1 MPDMEGAGDRYDA
14 IGTTYSTTR
23 REDPRIATDIHA
35 ALGPGGSLINIGA
48 GTGNYEP
55 DGWDVV
61 AVEPSAEMLHQ
72 RGDHAAPSVRGV
84 AEHLPFADRSFEVA
98 MALLT
103 IHHWT
108 DVDVGLRE
116 MERVSRRQVVFF
128 FEPLRTH
135 DFWAIDYFPEA
146 LDLPTEQDTPG
157 EAVLRTHLDVR
168 EIRPLLVPHDCQDGF
183 GASFWARPDAYA
195 DPLVQAGMSWLAM
208 LTDEQRAAGAERLR
222 ADLDS
227 GAWDERYG
235 HLRSQDT
242 FDAGYRI
249 AIAGEHT

>member
-1 MPDMEGAGDRYDA
+1 MQGAGERYDA
-14 IGTTYSTTR
+14 IGTTYATTR
-23 REDPRIATDIHA
+23 REDPRIAADIHA
-35 ALGPGGSLINIGA
+35 ALGRPGSLVNIGA

-55 DGWDVV
+55 AAWDVV
-61 AVEPSAEMLHQ
+61 AVEPSSEMVAQ
-72 RGDHAAPSVRGV
+72 RRADAAPAVRGG
-84 AEHLPFADRSFEVA
+84 AEHLPFTDDTFDVA

-108 DVDVGLRE
+108 DVERGLHE
-116 MERVSRRQVVFF
+116 MTRVARRQVVFF
-128 FEPLRTH
+128 FEPLQTH
-135 DFWAIDYFPEA
+135 EFWAIDYFPDA

-183 GASFWARPDAYA
+183 GAAYWARPDAYA

-208 LTDEQRAAGAERLR
+208 LTDEQRAAGSERLR

-235 HLRSQDT
+235 HLRSQDA